1 MKQVISSD
9 VKKEFFDNLDERQ
22 KRRYAAI
29 EALSLG
35 YGGQSA
41 VHRAFG
47 ISISAIRRGISEI
60 NQGISV
66 PGNRI
71 RKQGGGR
78 KKNAWKLGSGR
89 CS

>member
-1 MKQVISSD
+1 MKHQ
-9 VKKEFFDNLDERQ
+9 
-22 KRRYAAI
+22 YAAL

-47 ISISAIRRGISEI
+47 ISLTTIRKGILALESEDSI
-60 NQGISV
+60 KG
-66 PGNRI
+66 I

-78 KKNAWKLGSGR
+78 KNCR
-89 CS
+89 